1 MVAQWQSLC
10 IEITVNQKYLRPR
23 DTRTPLEQFIF
34 NITSAMPRLLN
45 RSRPSGVDSSPA
57 RTSSST
63 SLPRYQPPS
72 CPLNDHARRA
82 LGELSDNRGTQ
93 HYESHLK
100 DSARHLGLSV
110 GDLHERLRAQQDWL
124 QLLQERRK
132 QKGTNKTPEEERL
145 EVHLVEL
152 EREVDELTHESEQ
165 SIRDVI
171 DRRAE
176 IEDQS
181 ALLGD
186 LYTTAAT
193 AIAPNTAETRARRG
207 VKQEPARDEE
217 QDPEQQQGEEPA
229 ASTLEAFRKGRA
241 TKQAEYEQ
249 LTPYQRYGVN
259 NDYAGFKKIWHD
271 AASGED
277 GPPLPDASRWFRS
290 DGRPVMTRPGATTRR
305 STIGPAGDDDDI
317 AVAREVLSLNC
328 PLTLR
333 QMEEPYSNVKCK
345 HTFEKS
351 GILGYLPA
359 RGEVQCPQTGCS
371 QVSMT
376 KPVLSFSLLLC
387 PSRSSFLFPK
397 RKKKKSIPLTLGSEI
412 FQVQISAGILS

>member
-1 MVAQWQSLC
+1 
-10 IEITVNQKYLRPR
+10 
-23 DTRTPLEQFIF
+23 
-34 NITSAMPRLLN
+34 MPRLLN
-45 RSRPSGVDSSPA
+45 RSRPSGIDSSPA
-57 RTSSST
+57 RTSSSA

-72 CPLNDHARRA
+72 CPLNDRARRA

-110 GDLHERLRAQQDWL
+110 GDLHERLRAQQDRL
-124 QLLQERRK
+124 QLLQERRE

-145 EVHLVEL
+145 EAHLVEL

-165 SIRDVI
+165 SIRD
-171 DRRAE
+171 RSARAG
-176 IEDQS
+176 
-181 ALLGD
+181 A
-186 LYTTAAT
+186 
-193 AIAPNTAETRARRG
+193 

-217 QDPEQQQGEEPA
+217 QDAEQQQGEEPV

-249 LTPYQRYGVN
+249 LTPHQRYGVN

-277 GPPLPDASRWFRS
+277 GPPLPDASRWFRP

-305 STIGPAGDDDDI
+305 STVGPAGDDDDI

-351 GILGYLPA
+351 SILDYLPA

-371 QVSMT
+371 QKFAKARFQQEFYLDEAILRRIQRIKQTQRTRDDMDVDDDEDAAGEEDA
-376 KPVLSFSLLLC
+376 SLVFGQERRV
-387 PSRSSFLFPK
+387 PGRIPK
-397 RKKKKSIPLTLGSEI
+397 TERT
-412 FQVQISAGILS
+412 